1 MKFEFMQ
8 SAYLAGFV
16 GACELSATDP
26 SSRDRQELERL
37 CAAAKLD
44 RVKPTPAKGADRQY
58 YEVTIEQGDGA
69 IVDAKFDDSALT
81 DAMVP
86 LITFLRAR
94 SKPMP
99 IA

>member
-1 MKFEFMQ
+1 MKIKFTQ
-8 SAYLAGFV
+8 SGGFAGLV
-16 GACELSATDP
+16 RGCELSAADL

-99 IA
+99 LK